1 VLHICVS
8 CCREFFAN
16 RAAAQAVKA
25 RVEAYDR
32 YGGERLQMPL
42 AGGAPGV
49 MGCGAGGGGG
59 GGGGGRSQPNSRRG
73 SEVEYVVQAQ
83 QPGSRRNSEVDRD
96 HASYQQQQQHYQQ
109 QPSHYAEDDR
119 SHRGAGGGG
128 SYYEDDKD
136 AGGHFDAEARIAYI
150 KAQKERER
158 EREMAEKALQVL
170 SPQRF

>member
-1 VLHICVS
+1 
-8 CCREFFAN
+8 
-16 RAAAQAVKA
+16 
-25 RVEAYDR
+25 VEAYDR

-49 MGCGAGGGGG
+49 MGCGAGGGGGG

-96 HASYQQQQQHYQQ
+96 HASYQQQQHYQQ
-109 QPSHYAEDDR
+109 QPSHYADDDR
-119 SHRGAGGGG
+119 SYRGGGGGG